1 MFKKYLLNNSQS
13 KISSP
18 KISQNNELSKI
29 ESSIQQKGREI
40 RQMLIET
47 DRLKEKNYPNLTLI
61 TQRLVLKIIFH

>member
-61 TQRLVLKIIFH
+61 TQRLVLKILFH